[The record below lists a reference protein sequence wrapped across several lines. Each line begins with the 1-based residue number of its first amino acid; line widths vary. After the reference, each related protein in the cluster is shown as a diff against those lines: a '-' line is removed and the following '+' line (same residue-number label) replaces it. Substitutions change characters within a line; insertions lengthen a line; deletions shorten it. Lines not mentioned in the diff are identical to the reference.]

1 MVIGTAL
8 KERKAAQAPAPEG
21 EKKVRNRWTALQFGL
36 AAAAAVPLLFWG
48 GLSGWPWHSGS
59 PAATSPAAGSAD
71 PVRIQVSSLKIDAK
85 VDPLTVDVV
94 TSGLTP
100 PGYGVAG
107 WYQAGAEAGQV
118 GRAVFEGHDTNAS
131 GGNDV
136 FAGLSGAKAGDQIQV
151 TTAGGK
157 TVDYVVTSVATYPI
171 DSVPTDQIFGSDG
184 KTAQLRM
191 IAPTGAASDGSYQQD
206 VVVYADMQS

>member
-8 KERKAAQAPAPEG
+8 RERKPAQEPAPAK
-21 EKKVRNRWTALQFGL
+21 EKKARNPWTVVQFAL
-36 AAAAAVPLLFWG
+36 AAASAVPLLFWG
-48 GLSGWPWHSGS
+48 GLSGWPWDHGS
-59 PAATSPAAGSAD
+59 PAKSTSAAGSAD
-71 PVRIQVSSLKIDAK
+71 PVRIQVSSLKIDAS
-85 VDPLTVDVV
+85 VDPLTVDPS

-100 PGYGVAG
+100 PGYGQAG
-107 WYQAGAEAGQV
+107 WYQAGAEPGQV

-136 FAGLSGAKAGDQIQV
+136 FAGLSGATAGDRIEV

-157 TVDYVVTSVATYPI
+157 TVEYVVTSVATYPVG
-171 DSVPTDQIFGSDG
+171 SVPTDQVFGSDG

-191 IAPTGAASDGSYQQD
+191 IAPSGAASDGSYQQD
-206 VVVYADMQS
+206 VVVYADLQS